1 MAVTLHTSLG
11 DIKLEI
17 FCSEVKKLSFNFL
30 ALCASGAYDNTK
42 FHRNQKNFVVQGG
55 TRYSRNDL
63 KIDRRTRTHTG
74 DPTGTGKGG
83 ESIHGGYLDDEFAPG
98 LKHTMR
104 GVVGM
109 ASRGPNTNGS
119 QFYITYKKL
128 PHLDNVFSVIGR
140 VIHGFEI
147 LDVMERQPVKGKKF
161 RPVNEIILKKVTIH
175 ANPLAT

>member
-1 MAVTLHTSLG
+1 
-11 DIKLEI
+11 
-17 FCSEVKKLSFNFL
+17 
-30 ALCASGAYDNTK
+30 
-42 FHRNQKNFVVQGG
+42 
-55 TRYSRNDL
+55 
-63 KIDRRTRTHTG
+63 
-74 DPTGTGKGG
+74 
-83 ESIHGGYLDDEFAPG
+83 
-98 LKHTMR
+98 MR